1 MVRQE
6 GKRVFVRRSGGL
18 FLSQNVFEWAAF
30 ALGPL
35 IGVVVALAAGQE
47 TSWDFRN
54 YHWYNA
60 YSLLTLRYGQ
70 DILVGHHATY
80 HNPGL
85 DILYFLAGNALPP
98 KLTLALLGAL
108 EGLNFS
114 LLYLIARSVFAQFD
128 VSSSRLVALTTAA
141 IGFLGGMSFLLI
153 ATTYFDNVVSILVL
167 ASLRELLKLR
177 EIGQNGA
184 RRAPLAHGARTGI
197 FIGAASAFKL
207 AVIPFAIG
215 VVAAALAMRSD
226 SRKKVVLLVSLAAA
240 ASASFLVI
248 GGPWMLHLWHATG
261 NPLFPYFN
269 NLFGSPL
276 LASDSYQANFV
287 PQSVWQA
294 LEFPF
299 LFVADP
305 QRTSDALFADY
316 KVLIA
321 YCVLLLSVP
330 LMRLWRPAERPF
342 TDENGFR
349 ILVAFSAVSYVLWLA
364 IFAIYRYIVILEM
377 LAPVVVVAVVGSWPF
392 GRRLR
397 WAICIGLA
405 IAALAGTTLSFGDR
419 TRLGS
424 KLVEIGVPPIRSPAS
439 TLAIL
444 TGLQPVGFL
453 IPSFPPEVSFIR
465 IDGFLTSAAA
475 PSLLRSDALA
485 RIAAH
490 EGDLFVL
497 YDAGEAARMREALAA
512 AGLAPLEETCRT
524 VTNNLMGS
532 HEWCRVK
539 RR

>member
-1 MVRQE
+1 MSII
-6 GKRVFVRRSGGL
+6 RRAGWL
-18 FLSQNVFEWAAF
+18 LLSRHGFEAAAF

-35 IGVVVALAAGQE
+35 IGVVVALLAGQE

-60 YSLLTLRYGQ
+60 YSLLTWRYDQ
-70 DILVGHHATY
+70 DVAVAHSATY

-85 DILYFLAGNALPP
+85 DVLYFLAGNALPP
-98 KLTLALLGAL
+98 TLILALLGAV

-114 LLYLIARSVFAQFD
+114 LLYLIAKSVFAGFD
-128 VSSSRLVALTTAA
+128 APASRLAALATAA
-141 IGFLGGMSFLLI
+141 IGFFGGMSFLLI
-153 ATTYFDNVVSILVL
+153 ATTYYDNVVSLLVL
-167 ASLRELLKLR
+167 GALLELLTLR
-177 EIGQNGA
+177 ASEPGGG
-184 RRAPLAHGARTGI
+184 RRTVLTHGARAGLL
-197 FIGAASAFKL
+197 IGAASAFKL
-207 AVIPFAIG
+207 TAMPFAVGIL
-215 VVAAALAMRSD
+215 AAALAMRSGAR
-226 SRKKVVLLVSLAAA
+226 SKALLLASLAAA

-269 NLFGSPL
+269 NLIGSPL
-276 LASDSYQANFV
+276 LASGTYQDAQFI
-287 PQSVWQA
+287 PQSVWRA
-294 LEFPF
+294 IEFPF
-299 LFVADP
+299 LVVADP
-305 QRTSDALFADY
+305 RSTSDAFFPDY

-330 LMRLWRPAERPF
+330 LMCLRRPTQRPF
-342 TDENGFR
+342 TDGDALR
-349 ILVAFSAVSYVLWLA
+349 ILVAFSAASYVLWLA
-364 IFAIYRYIVILEM
+364 IFAIYRYIVVIEM
-377 LAPVVVVAVVGSWPF
+377 LAPLVVVAAIGCWPL
-392 GRRLR
+392 GRRQR
-397 WAICIGLA
+397 WAICFGLA
-405 IAALAGTTLSFGDR
+405 VAALAGTTLSFGDR
-419 TRLGS
+419 TRPGS
-424 KLVEIGVPPIRSPAS
+424 KLVEVGVPPIRSPAS

-453 IPSFPPEVSFIR
+453 IPSFPPEVSFVR

-475 PSLLRSDALA
+475 PSLLRSEALA

-497 YDAGEAARMREALAA
+497 YDAGEAARMRAALAA

-532 HEWCRVK
+532 DEWCLIE